1 MYLEC
6 CVFLGKLVESCSWH
20 AEMLGNSNIMHK
32 ISNLPLGKANFLH
45 KLAPSHWQR

>member
-1 MYLEC
+1 MLW
-6 CVFLGKLVESCSWH
+6 FFSGKLSGKTSSWH
-20 AEMLGNSNIMHK
+20 GEMLGNSNIMHE